1 MKGDLSKDGWAPSAY
16 YVSKA
21 CVNAMTAMF
30 ARQHPDLLI
39 SACCLGW
46 VETEMGRQVGR
57 SPPKTPEEGARIP
70 VKLAFDDI
78 GGVSGKYW
86 ANASVSGRGSGETE
100 VESKQCPVARFES
113 W

>member
-1 MKGDLSKDGWAPSAY
+1 MNGGPGKDGWAPSAY

-21 CVNAMTAMF
+21 CINAMTAIF
-30 ARQHPDLLI
+30 ARQNPDLLI
-39 SACCLGW
+39 SACCPGW
-46 VETEMGRQVGR
+46 VETEMGRQVGN

-86 ANASVSGRGSGETE
+86 ANPSVSGRGSDEM
-100 VESKQCPVARFES
+100 RD